1 MIESL
6 WPNVDAAEL
15 GYHQASK
22 INSSLILM
30 SIGVEQILQLK
41 QMDLDLNYL
50 KRNFFCLF
58 ARSSFM
64 DFLGF
69 STCPP
74 NRVNE

>member
-30 SIGVEQILQLK
+30 SIGVEIFLQLK

-50 KRNFFCLF
+50 KEEI
-58 ARSSFM
+58 SSA
-64 DFLGF
+64 FLPGLLLWIF
-69 STCPP
+69 
-74 NRVNE
+74 